1 MMRRYIFSLPD
12 DLVADIEQYRKGRGL
27 KSTAEAAREL
37 MKKGLGR

>member
-1 MMRRYIFSLPD
+1 MTSSTYIK
-12 DLVADIEQYRKGRGL
+12 QYRKGRGL